1 MTSVSILIAL
11 LSNWLL
17 PQLTSNFLRAQP
29 PLTDFL
35 LSPQLNWV
43 WSLHPAA
50 QLSDWTGSFESGWR
64 ISGHSLSCHTYH
76 IQLPWI
82 ILQLWPYLHSWSS
95 CALAH
100 ETLVL
105 IYISSSLPL
114 PSTTEMSLFS
124 DFLLWTSCI
133 PTLYVLS
140 IISVDWMLVY
150 SDPADHIWTPNPQG
164 ESIRKW
170 VFGAWGQSFVSG
182 ISALMERTQGA
193 PWPLSPC
200 EDTWWGPINK
210 RVLPVPR
217 ICRHSYL
224 GLSASGTE
232 ESMSVVSSPSSL
244 WTFCCTRLNGLSYLS
259 FSWLQHP
266 SSSPDWQTSVLQSFL
281 WVPGGNFHVPAGHFH
296 RDILK

>member
-1 MTSVSILIAL
+1 MRGQAILTSVSILIAL

-17 PQLTSNFLRAQP
+17 PQLTSKFLWAEP

-105 IYISSSLPL
+105 IYIRSSLPL
-114 PSTTEMSLFS
+114 PSTAEMSLFS
-124 DFLLWTSCI
+124 DVQLWTSCI

-170 VFGAWGQSFVSG
+170 VFGGCLGHEGRASSVGLVPLFGEPRELPGLFHHV
-182 ISALMERTQGA
+182 RTQQEGA
-193 PWPLSPC
+193 VYKQKGSPCTPYLQAPLS
-200 EDTWWGPINK
+200 WA
-210 RVLPVPR
+210 L
-217 ICRHSYL
+217 
-224 GLSASGTE
+224 
-232 ESMSVVSSPSSL
+232 SL
-244 WTFCCTRLNGLSYLS
+244 WNWGINVCC
-259 FSWLQHP
+259 F
-266 SSSPDWQTSVLQSFL
+266 
-281 WVPGGNFHVPAGHFH
+281 
-296 RDILK
+296 